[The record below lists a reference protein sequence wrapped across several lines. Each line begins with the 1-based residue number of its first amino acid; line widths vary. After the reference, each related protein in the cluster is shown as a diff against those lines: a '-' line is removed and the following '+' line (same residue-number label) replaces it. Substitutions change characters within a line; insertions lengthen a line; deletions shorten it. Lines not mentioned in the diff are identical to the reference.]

1 MYGDDGGGD
10 DEWAL
15 RFVFKVG
22 ERVIGG
28 RIKQKN
34 LLGIIIIIIIRVG
47 LGW

>member
-34 LLGIIIIIIIRVG
+34 LLGNYY
-47 LGW
+47 